1 MAAVQQRSPTEPLTP
16 TSPKNVNFI
25 ANMEDEVRRCAE
37 HLERRQSRKGYRSLE
52 RKANGYSST
61 SGVYF
66 ESSSSAHAGRS
77 HQTLPGSFAMPSDP
91 EERSVLSPPTR
102 AMPPARSPLKSP
114 AERSVFKFN
123 HSHSVDAPVYPRQQ
137 QVRDDPDRLPAGY
150 HKGNSAPPEATPF
163 FSAGSGSC
171 SRDSSVTPLQSPLG
185 RTPIGAV
192 ASHSRS
198 RRSSYSSS
206 SPPPPAVPPKRQS
219 ASPPTVPP
227 KPAGSRPRRAKS
239 HTPPSPNRSHTP
251 HKVTV
256 TSVRRDSLTLSSP
269 PPPMDPDLVSKL
281 SAQEHP
287 RKDRIEFPSA
297 EVDVSFHDRVEK
309 AKSLLKASTEGEVV
323 CSYGIESSVDAE
335 DYNEP
340 VVLLRELS
348 APPSLGSVSAEL
360 GTAAGLGVAR
370 ARVLSGAAGSS
381 NYLSEAKGRSN
392 PEAKL
397 HASCTHLKVNSSGTE
412 SSVDIVFSERPEASE
427 GPKESAGHTHAIS
440 SDLSLDDPGSCPSIS
455 DTCTS
460 ERESGLSVEDGVKE
474 EGVTAAASSK
484 AVEPDGRGT
493 VASVEEGEEE
503 VEQKVEELL
512 DKLSEKTLLSSTS
525 SSSLPVM
532 VSPEAEVEGIGGEK
546 GREEEKE
553 EGRGDVGSGE
563 SLESLNTDS
572 GGGVRIVATG
582 GMGSDDLADEVFI
595 MPASSLTSVLPGIT
609 SPAITSPAAAVDN
622 TPVDSTGVASQEL
635 EVKSVS
641 AVQSLKAANKRRG
654 SPHKNSQHSMEHREV
669 PGSPGKQP
677 GSPGKQPVLVSEQ
690 GIVSSVDKPST
701 EAQTQREGVGPEGA
715 SESVALLIKEL
726 QIQLRE
732 KEEDLG
738 RLQRQKDRELKEKD
752 EKVKKLTRDAKKVER
767 EKWELLKRARD
778 AAERSLHLR
787 TQLDVKEGALRSVQ
801 SELDRTR
808 DELVSVK
815 SANTSLRAL
824 LGDLRAS
831 RPSVDVGVQADL
843 GTGTLRR
850 NRSIELAFSQGGM
863 SQEQDGT
870 EGFDSRAEARMS
882 SSSLGL
888 HWPERWDRDGMSME
902 SASLQDLGRDSSYQP
917 LGSRESRKS
926 RKKGA
931 LLSKMMRSSGRR
943 GSRSSIAS
951 IGESCDSGE
960 GSCDYVC
967 HMAGYVIGLREPAPG
982 WAGHVIRE

>member
-16 TSPKNVNFI
+16 TSPKDANFI

-52 RKANGYSST
+52 RKANGYSSA

-66 ESSSSAHAGRS
+66 ESSSSGLAGRS
-77 HQTLPGSFAMPSDP
+77 HHQTLPGNFTMPSEP
-91 EERSVLSPPTR
+91 EERSVLSPPRPMQPT
-102 AMPPARSPLKSP
+102 RSPLKSP

-123 HSHSVDAPVYPRQQ
+123 HSHSVEAPPVYPRQQQ

-150 HKGNSAPPEATPF
+150 HKGSSAPPEATPF

-219 ASPPTVPP
+219 ASPPIVPP
-227 KPAGSRPRRAKS
+227 KPAGSRTRRAKS
-239 HTPPSPNRSHTP
+239 HTPPSPSRSQTP

-256 TSVRRDSLTLSSP
+256 TSIRRDSLTLSSP

-281 SAQEHP
+281 SAEEHQGQNC
-287 RKDRIEFPSA
+287 IEFPSA
-297 EVDVSFHDRVEK
+297 EVNVTFHDRVLK
-309 AKSLLKASTEGEVV
+309 AKSLLKASTEGEGV
-323 CSYGIESSVDAE
+323 CTLLKASTEGEGMCTYGIESSVDAE

-340 VVLLRELS
+340 VLLRELS
-348 APPSLGSVSAEL
+348 APPSFGSASAEL
-360 GTAAGLGVAR
+360 GTAAGLGVGGAK
-370 ARVLSGAAGSS
+370 ALSSADVAADSSYVLETKRQSS
-381 NYLSEAKGRSN
+381 PVHNSST
-392 PEAKL
+392 P
-397 HASCTHLKVNSSGTE
+397 LKVNSSGTE
-412 SSVDIVFSERPEASE
+412 SSVDAVFSDKLDA
-427 GPKESAGHTHAIS
+427 PKEPTGHTHTTSDVSPNDTSTHS
-440 SDLSLDDPGSCPSIS
+440 SVS
-455 DTCTS
+455 DMCVS
-460 ERESGLSVEDGVKE
+460 ERESGLSVEREDGTSAANNKGVEPE
-474 EGVTAAASSK
+474 EG
-484 AVEPDGRGT
+484 RRT
-493 VASVEEGEEE
+493 VVNVEEEEE
-503 VEQKVEELL
+503 VEQKEEELL

-525 SSSLPVM
+525 SSSLPVV
-532 VSPEAEVEGIGGEK
+532 VSPEAEVGGSEEEVEK
-546 GREEEKE
+546 GRGE
-553 EGRGDVGSGE
+553 DMGSEE
-563 SLESLNTDS
+563 SLESDS

-582 GMGSDDLADEVFI
+582 GMGSDDLTDEVFT
-595 MPASSLTSVLPGIT
+595 MPASSLTTVLPGIT
-609 SPAITSPAAAVDN
+609 SVAATTAVVD
-622 TPVDSTGVASQEL
+622 TPVVDDSTEAASQEL

-641 AVQSLKAANKRRG
+641 TLQSLKTAKKRQG
-654 SPHKNSQHSMEHREV
+654 SPRKNSQHSTEHREV
-669 PGSPGKQP
+669 LSSSGKQP
-677 GSPGKQPVLVSEQ
+677 GLSSEQ
-690 GIVSSVDKPST
+690 GSSVDKSSP
-701 EAQTQREGVGPEGA
+701 EAQTQPEGA
-715 SESVALLIKEL
+715 ELKGEGELLIKQL

-732 KEEDLG
+732 REEDLG

-752 EKVKKLTRDAKKVER
+752 EKIKKLTRDAKKVER

-787 TQLDVKEGALRSVQ
+787 TQLDVKEGALRSVR
-801 SELDRTR
+801 SELDRSR

-843 GTGTLRR
+843 GTGAVLRR

-863 SQEQDGT
+863 SQEEGN
-870 EGFDSRAEARMS
+870 EGFDSTAEARMS

-888 HWPERWDRDGMSME
+888 HWPERWDRDGMSLE
-902 SASLQDLGRDSSYQP
+902 SASLQDLGRDSNYQP

-931 LLSKMMRSSGRR
+931 LLSKMMRSSGKR

-951 IGESCDSGE
+951 IGESRDIRE
-960 GSCDYVC
+960 GC
-967 HMAGYVIGLREPAPG
+967 
-982 WAGHVIRE
+982 HVIAVYTM